1 MFYAWSGH
9 FGPFNKLRDEMNRL
23 FDTAFLGRGFIPNL
37 FERRTFPR
45 LNMRETE
52 NALVVECELPGVAR
66 DDLGIAIENDV
77 LTIRGERKTP
87 EGRTAD
93 DYVRRERS
101 FGPFERRLELP
112 ARVDVDAVKA
122 AYANGLL
129 EITLPKHPEAK
140 PRKIDVSVG

>member
-52 NALVVECELPGVAR
+52 NALVVECELPGGRPRRAAR
-66 DDLGIAIENDV
+66 P
-77 LTIRGERKTP
+77 TITSGAS
-87 EGRTAD
+87 GASD
-93 DYVRRERS
+93 RS
-101 FGPFERRLELP
+101 
-112 ARVDVDAVKA
+112 
-122 AYANGLL
+122 
-129 EITLPKHPEAK
+129 
-140 PRKIDVSVG
+140 SVGWSFPHGWTSTR